1 MKKAILLFILFSTAH
16 IYSQLVSNGCLTDV
30 YMGNYGYYDKQSDG
44 SDQSV
49 TGGINTNY
57 HSVYLT
63 ADSVLNNPQRR
74 VLYFFSSNNGTNWVN
89 TVVSNIN
96 ASYPSIAA
104 QEDGRAVLC
113 FYDSASSKI
122 KFYRTTSPTALTFDT
137 LPSPPGTGGEF
148 AKFQIIG
155 SRYIVLFALFQT
167 GAQPHIARTVYNYNT
182 GLWSSWQTVS
192 QNTSSSFQTSKS
204 NGKIALCWIGD
215 STYKRVKYIE
225 SLDSGATFTAATTV
239 FSEEITGGDTVRA
252 FKHVDMVYSNL
263 SPAPVITF
271 DAVARILPLG
281 GQPGIK
287 KFYHNP
293 KVFIW
298 MQSTGIVKVADTT
311 NRIYGDIAGRNTMV
325 SMGKD
330 YLPVGCPSIST
341 STAFGN
347 SIHVFYSAMRLSRPK
362 GNFWYDSDLVG
373 LFGSGTSFST
383 IPGIIPEINYDD
395 KYCFLTKQMP
405 QSPTQYQISLVH
417 QKDLFPGSY
426 RAGDTTAMTRAY
438 PEFNG
443 YNLTIHVLKQDL
455 LKYDFYLFD
464 SYPNPFNATTKI
476 EFGLQKS
483 GFVKIVV
490 YDILGREV
498 QVLVNRKLQAANFVT
513 FFHSEGIPSGIYF
526 YSLIVDG
533 ALISTK
539 KTVLVK

>member
-1 MKKAILLFILFSTAH
+1 MKKSILFIFLFSTAS

-44 SDQSV
+44 ADQSV

-63 ADSVLNNPQRR
+63 GDSVLNSTQRR
-74 VLYFFSSNNGTNWVN
+74 VLYFFSSNNGNNWVN
-89 TVVSNIN
+89 AVVSNSN
-96 ASYPSIAA
+96 ASYPSIAV
-104 QEDGRAVLC
+104 QQDGKAVVC
-113 FYDSASSKI
+113 FYDSATARI
-122 KFYRTTSPTALTFDT
+122 KFYRTTSPIALTFDT
-137 LPSPPGTGGEF
+137 LPSPPGTGGEYS
-148 AKFQIIG
+148 KFQIIG
-155 SRYIVLFALFQT
+155 NQYIILFALFQ
-167 GAQPHIARTVYNYNT
+167 ASSQPHISRAIYNYNT
-182 GLWSSWQTVS
+182 GLWSSWQIVAS
-192 QNTSSSFQTSKS
+192 NSSPSFQSARI

-215 STYKRVKYIE
+215 STLKKVKYIE
-225 SLDSGATFTAATTV
+225 STDSGASFNPANTV

-252 FKHVDMVYSNL
+252 FKHIDMVYAS
-263 SPAPVITF
+263 SASAPAITF
-271 DAVARILPLG
+271 DAVARILPAG
-281 GQPGIK
+281 GQPGIR

-293 KVFIW
+293 KVFLW
-298 MQSTGIVKVADTT
+298 SQTSGIIKIADTT

-330 YLPVGCPSIST
+330 YLPVGCPSIS
-341 STAFGN
+341 SSNVFG
-347 SIHVFYSAMRLSRPK
+347 SSLHVFYSAMRLSRPK

-373 LFGSGTSFST
+373 LYGNGSSF
-383 IPGIIPEINYDD
+383 INVPGIIPETNFDD
-395 KYCFLTKQMP
+395 KFCFLTKQMP
-405 QSPTQYQISLVH
+405 QTFTQYQISLVH

-426 RAGDTTAMTRAY
+426 RAGDTTSITRAY

-443 YNLTIHVLKQDL
+443 YNLTIHILKQDL
-455 LKYDFYLFD
+455 LKYDFYLFE

-476 EFGLQKS
+476 EFGLQKA
-483 GFVKIVV
+483 GFVKIIVH
-490 YDILGREV
+490 DILGREV
-498 QVLVNRKLQAANFVT
+498 QVLVNRRLQPANFVT